1 MTIKALW
8 RNLKR

>member
-1 MTIKALW
+1 MTIKARW